1 MFRRTGQG
9 VAHVFR
15 RIVHGSKYNQQHKEI
30 FPNLVVATAVTD
42 PTNTEDVKAGNLGM
56 PFTETEDEEEWIGW
70 VNWAEVEA
78 ETGGSST
85 GAA

>member
-1 MFRRTGQG
+1 
-9 VAHVFR
+9 
-15 RIVHGSKYNQQHKEI
+15 VHGSKYNQQHI
-30 FPNLVVATAVTD
+30 DLTTLTA
-42 PTNTEDVKAGNLGM
+42 LG
-56 PFTETEDEEEWIGW
+56 FTETEDEEEWIGW

>member
-1 MFRRTGQG
+1 M
-9 VAHVFR
+9 
-15 RIVHGSKYNQQHKEI
+15 HGSKYNQQHKEI

>member
-1 MFRRTGQG
+1 MCGHRCFGAPDRVWRPCFAESFTDPST
-9 VAHVFR
+9 A
-15 RIVHGSKYNQQHKEI
+15 
-30 FPNLVVATAVTD
+30 AVTD